1 MQLYRLFCIYFP
13 TKDVV
18 SGGNVDQEEQVQ
30 LLVSY
35 KECLL
40 GRCKTESKKAE
51 FLRSTM
57 RNTIIEELFDQRHE
71 NVTSEQDIPIS
82 EWPRFPSFD
91 ELALE
96 EQDLPSEEEL
106 LIQKIRR
113 HMVYNLCGYL
123 LYSRKY
129 LLKCEDCLNTLE
141 TSLELLPPDF
151 YEAIATNRKDRGGLK
166 YCIKKMFDLFIIV
179 EEAYRAEVL
188 LVFKKKTFQNY
199 CMVHLLFMKS

>member
-40 GRCKTESKKAE
+40 GRCKTETKKAE

-96 EQDLPSEEEL
+96 EQ
-106 LIQKIRR
+106 
-113 HMVYNLCGYL
+113 
-123 LYSRKY
+123 
-129 LLKCEDCLNTLE
+129 T
-141 TSLELLPPDF
+141 LELLPPDF

>member
-13 TKDVV
+13 TKDAV

-40 GRCKTESKKAE
+40 GKCKTETKRAE

-57 RNTIIEELFDQRHE
+57 RSTIIEQLFDQRPE
-71 NVTSEQDIPIS
+71 NETSEQDIPIS
-82 EWPRFPSFD
+82 EWPRFPSFE

-96 EQDLPSEEEL
+96 ELALEEHDLPSEEEL
-106 LIQKIRR
+106 LIRKIKRY
-113 HMVYNLCGYL
+113 MVYNLCGYL
-123 LYSRKY
+123 LHSRKY

-141 TSLELLPPDF
+141 TSLESLPPDF
-151 YEAIATNRKDRGGLK
+151 SEAIATNRKDRGGLK
-166 YCIKKMFDLFIIV
+166 YCTKEMFDLFIIV

-188 LVFKKKTFQNY
+188 FVFRKKHFKTIAY
-199 CMVHLLFMKS
+199 